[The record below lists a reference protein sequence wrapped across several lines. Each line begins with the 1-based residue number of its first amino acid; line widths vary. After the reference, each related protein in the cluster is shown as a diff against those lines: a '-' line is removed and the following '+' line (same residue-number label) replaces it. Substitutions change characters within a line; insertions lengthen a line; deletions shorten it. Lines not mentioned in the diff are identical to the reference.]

1 MAILA
6 AIWRIASITIP
17 LPIAVLVAIGVWWQV
32 DKHSA
37 VRKAVT
43 ELVASS
49 ELEAERAKTTAAN
62 LLLDEVKKQRDALET
77 ANKEFEAD
85 VAQARAE
92 TDAAERDLEELKK
105 RPVDGKCAVD
115 DDVFGRLRSR

>member
-17 LPIAVLVAIGVWWQV
+17 LPVAVIVAIGVWWQV

-43 ELVASS
+43 ELVAAS
-49 ELEAERAKTTAAN
+49 ELEAERAKVTSAN
-62 LLLDEVKKQRDALET
+62 LVRDEVIKQRDALAA

-85 VAQARAE
+85 AALARAE
-92 TDAAERDLEELKK
+92 ADAAERDLEELKK
-105 RPVDGKCAVD
+105 LPINSKCVVD
-115 DDVFGRLRSR
+115 DGVLGRLHSR

>member
-37 VRKAVT
+37 VRKAIT

>member
-1 MAILA
+1 MTILA

-43 ELVASS
+43 ELVAAS
-49 ELEAERAKTTAAN
+49 ELEAERAKTAAAN

>member
-37 VRKAVT
+37 VRKAVS

-49 ELEAERAKTTAAN
+49 ELEAERAKVTAAN
-62 LLLDEVKKQRDALET
+62 LLREEVQKQRDDLAE
-77 ANKEFEAD
+77 ANKVFEAD
-85 VAQARAE
+85 AERARVEAN
-92 TDAAERDLEELKK
+92 AAESELADLKS
-105 RPVDGKCAVD
+105 RPVNDKCLVD
-115 DDVFGRLRSR
+115 DGVLGRLRSR